1 MTNGEWRMTN
11 GRWRMLAAAFVI
23 LHSAFV
29 IHAASPFTIREESKK
44 PLSEPVEKELR
55 RFVDEGAPVKHEQL
69 KAHMKLVI
77 EAMRKSITLSDE
89 EARLLAED
97 AEKIIAE
104 SLKTWKPAS
113 IACLRCYLV
122 NLTDEKTR
130 LRYVGQWTVTE
141 VAENHSIEGW
151 VLPDAQP
158 QWAEAVRARLD
169 EARATKWLDEAAK
182 AAANQKK
189 QDRDYLERWAKMAR
203 VSMDEDLRV
212 LIEDMKKQLTLR
224 TEQVEVLMRE
234 AMKLV
239 DEHAEAEMQAGAELL
254 ASQTAAQRE
263 RTFGSRNA
271 FITRFMKPKG
281 SELEALWAK
290 IATQELGAEPVQRW
304 TAAMEARKEQE
315 VKDILESL
323 KPMEQ
328 QSRSQMELLI
338 GSEVEGYSAAL
349 NLDDKRKAALDKLSK
364 DAVDASIAAARKT
377 WEQTVRRWSAAE
389 RKSRRNVYFGVNES
403 ERPMKMEVWTRG
415 LEQLFTAEETQRMK
429 ADVEARTAR
438 RKRALAQSALAE
450 MDRTL
455 ALNQVQRTALEPLII
470 PLLEPLMKDEN
481 EEYWSFQ
488 PYQLLNACSKAEE
501 SAVRAILDDTQW
513 SRWGIAVATQ
523 PQNYRRGNDL
533 MNPAPEE
540 VSPEEAA
547 KIDVEEEISRHLH
560 QMHQRERKTRQALMM
575 ARVEDARRV
584 LGLPEDKVKR
594 LTIAAK
600 GAVEDDLL
608 GWRRNVENWVRG
620 SVERATPQSI
630 KTALA
635 GLDRSN
641 YSAPGNGPEKSSTWR
656 LTVATLLSPAEL
668 ERWKKVIDERRA
680 YRVDALASMSVNE
693 LDRRRRLTRE
703 QHTQLK
709 EKLAAVLVDYLPD
722 IERYMTQAWHL
733 QYYYCLLPLA
743 GVKEDDLKKIFT
755 ERQWKLVLE
764 RDLPDSRQYWEG
776 IENYHRRRLKGEDTD
791 DDGGEM
797 ILDFQF

>member
-1 MTNGEWRMTN
+1 MTKGCWRCLFAVLV
-11 GRWRMLAAAFVI
+11 MLPSVG
-23 LHSAFV
+23 V
-29 IHAASPFTIREESKK
+29 MAASPFTIREESKK

-77 EAMRKSITLSDE
+77 DAMRKSVPLSDE
-89 EARLLAED
+89 EARLLTED
-97 AEKIIAE
+97 ADKIIAD
-104 SLKTWKPAS
+104 SIKTWRPAS

-130 LRYVGQWTVTE
+130 LRYVNQWTVTE

-151 VLPDAQP
+151 VLPDALP
-158 QWAEAVRARLD
+158 QWSDAVRARLD
-169 EARATKWLDEAAK
+169 EARAKKWLDEATK

-212 LIEDMKKQLTLR
+212 LIEDMKKQLSLSA
-224 TEQVEVLMRE
+224 EQVEKLAKE
-234 AMKLV
+234 AVKLV

-281 SELEALWAK
+281 SELEAQWAK

-304 TAAMEARKEQE
+304 TAAMEARKEEE

-328 QSRSQMELLI
+328 QSRSQMEILI
-338 GSEVEGYSAAL
+338 ATEVDGYCGAL
-349 NLDDKRKAALDKLSK
+349 NLDDKRKAALEKLSK
-364 DAVDASIAAARKT
+364 EALDASIAAARQT

-429 ADVEARTAR
+429 ADVEARAAR

-455 ALNQVQRTALEPLII
+455 ALNQAQRTALEPLII
-470 PLLEPLMKDEN
+470 PLLEPLLKDEN

-513 SRWGIAVATQ
+513 TRWGTAVATS
-523 PQNYRRGNDL
+523 PQHYRRNDPL
-533 MNPAPEE
+533 NPAPEE

-547 KIDVEEEISRHLH
+547 KINVEEEISRHLH
-560 QMHQRERKTRQALMM
+560 EMHQRERKTRQALMM

-584 LGLPEDKVKR
+584 LALPEDKVKR

-608 GWRRNVENWVRG
+608 SWRRNVENWVRG
-620 SVERATPQSI
+620 SVERATPESI

-656 LTVATLLSPAEL
+656 LTVASLLSPAEL

-693 LDRRRRLTRE
+693 LDRRRRLTPE

-743 GVKEDDLKKIFT
+743 GVKEEDLKKVFT
-755 ERQWKLVLE
+755 ERQWKLVQE

-776 IENYHRRRLKGEDTD
+776 IENYHRRRLKGEDTE
-791 DDGGEM
+791 DDGGQM

>member
-1 MTNGEWRMTN
+1 MTKGCWRCLFAVLV
-11 GRWRMLAAAFVI
+11 MLPSVG
-23 LHSAFV
+23 V
-29 IHAASPFTIREESKK
+29 MAASPFTIREESKK

-55 RFVDEGAPVKHEQL
+55 RFVDEGEPVKREQL

-77 EAMRKSITLSDE
+77 DAMRKSVTLSDE

-104 SLKTWKPAS
+104 SVKTWKPAS

-130 LRYVGQWTVTE
+130 LRYVTQWTVTE

-151 VLPDAQP
+151 VLPDALP
-158 QWAEAVRARLD
+158 QWAEAMRARLD
-169 EARATKWLDEAAK
+169 EARATKWLDEATK
-182 AAANQKK
+182 AAANQKN

-212 LIEDMKKQLTLR
+212 LIEDMKKQLSLR
-224 TEQVEVLMRE
+224 TEQLEVLKRE

-304 TAAMEARKEQE
+304 TAAMEARKEKE
-315 VKDILESL
+315 VADILESL

-328 QSRSQMELLI
+328 QSRSQMEILI
-338 GSEVEGYSAAL
+338 ANEVDGYCSAL
-349 NLDDKRKAALDKLSK
+349 NLDDKRKAALEKLSK
-364 DAVDASIAAARKT
+364 DALDASIAAARKT

-429 ADVEARTAR
+429 TDVEARTAR

-450 MDRTL
+450 MDLTL
-455 ALNQVQRTALEPLII
+455 ALSQVQRTALEPLII
-470 PLLEPLMKDEN
+470 PLLEPLLKDEN

-513 SRWGIAVATQ
+513 TRWGTAVATP
-523 PQNYRRGNDL
+523 PQHYRRNDP

-547 KIDVEEEISRHLH
+547 KINVEEEISRHLH

-584 LGLPEDKVKR
+584 LALPEDKVKR

-608 GWRRNVENWVRG
+608 SWRRNVENWVRG
-620 SVERATPQSI
+620 SVERATPESI

-656 LTVATLLSPAEL
+656 LTVASLLSPAEL

-693 LDRRRRLTRE
+693 LDRRRRLTPG

-743 GVKEDDLKKIFT
+743 GVKEEDLKKVFT
-755 ERQWKLVLE
+755 ERQWKLVQE

-791 DDGGEM
+791 DDGGQM